1 MEAGSGRARPGQQG
15 WYWCRVNSHMPPIE
29 STQQNPNRQC
39 CNFITQPKQLIPSE
53 KRGLFRTTNRQQGCA
68 RDRRRLSLHA
78 IELRVHRRTVQQSE
92 VAGRGICIRGW
103 EQCKWLT
110 GVNDAPVN
118 SIGHL
123 PLD

>member
-1 MEAGSGRARPGQQG
+1 MN
-15 WYWCRVNSHMPPIE
+15 RVLA
-29 STQQNPNRQC
+29 
-39 CNFITQPKQLIPSE
+39 FIKEVSYINVLYPDCDVYSRPKQLIPAK

-68 RDRRRLSLHA
+68 SDRRRLSPHA
-78 IELRVHRRTVQQSE
+78 IELRIHRWYIGSE